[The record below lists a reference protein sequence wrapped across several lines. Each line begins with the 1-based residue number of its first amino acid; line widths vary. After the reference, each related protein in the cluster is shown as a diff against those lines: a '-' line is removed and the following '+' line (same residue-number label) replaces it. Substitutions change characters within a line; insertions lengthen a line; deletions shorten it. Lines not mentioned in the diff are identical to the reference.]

1 MELTIDTEYKMKFP
15 FSKHEGLR
23 DDWFWYPGCILHE
36 EVDEYYTSR
45 TFTADAE
52 GEVIYKIL
60 SLAEMPDK
68 YKDRVIF
75 KRWLVDP
82 DGKKYNNGEVRMLTK
97 DLFIRDINSYTPF
110 KADYEIE

>member
-1 MELTIDTEYKMKFP
+1 MKLTINKEYKMTFP
-15 FSKHEGLR
+15 FHKHEITKQ
-23 DDWFWYPGCILHE
+23 WYPGCVVHE
-36 EVDEYYTSR
+36 EREECYTNR
-45 TFTADAE
+45 FFTAHSE

-60 SLAEMPDK
+60 ALVEMPDR

-97 DLFIRDINSYTPF
+97 DLFIRDTNLYTPF
-110 KADYEIE
+110 KADYEVEPV